1 MTDSTPEVIT
11 WIKVQKPSLNIL
23 AIILG
28 SIAATLLLALL
39 AVLLG
44 ALGGLGLIRR
54 RARPHDPGSHL
65 IRLDLS
71 RNSEDSPLD

>member
-1 MTDSTPEVIT
+1 MSDPTPEVIT

-39 AVLLG
+39 AVVLG

-54 RARPHDPGSHL
+54 RAHPHAAGSHL

-71 RNSEDSPLD
+71 RESEDSPLD